1 MEFSAQVQS
10 HQPTMQIAKCKSKNA
25 KFGEFRFLDTYPL
38 NVSHNHFKKVY
49 RAKTPSTQ
57 SKESNVL
64 FQTLAAFAPLR
75 ES

>member
-1 MEFSAQVQS
+1 MLFAGK
-10 HQPTMQIAKCKSKNA
+10 PLR
-25 KFGEFRFLDTYPL
+25 GDLDTYRL
-38 NVSHNHFKKVY
+38 NVSHTDFKKVY

-64 FQTLAAFAPLR
+64 LRTLAAFAPLR